1 MEFSYSSKHEAEVKR
16 DKADPKSAAHVIE
29 TSETELQRNIA
40 FHRKPFVA
48 NLLISDESL
57 TPSTNDL
64 GAMEMIALANS
75 ISDAK

>member
-1 MEFSYSSKHEAEVKR
+1 V
-16 DKADPKSAAHVIE
+16 
-29 TSETELQRNIA
+29 

-48 NLLISDESL
+48 NLLISDESF

-75 ISDAK
+75 VSDAK